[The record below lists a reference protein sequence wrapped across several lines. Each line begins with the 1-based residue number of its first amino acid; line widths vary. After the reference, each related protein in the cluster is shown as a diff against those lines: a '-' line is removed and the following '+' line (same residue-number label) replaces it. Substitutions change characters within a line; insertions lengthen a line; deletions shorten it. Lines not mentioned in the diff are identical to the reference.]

1 MVVHFN
7 RLADGSF
14 LPASYRRLDG
24 PAEFARDR
32 ALIEEGMAAF
42 LDLAARTKDLE
53 PLPAKRRPR
62 RAMDLQRQGE
72 LEQVPIG

>member
-24 PAEFARDR
+24 PAQISRDQPLL
-32 ALIEEGMAAF
+32 AEAVAVFLAAAAGMATPGVEP
-42 LDLAARTKDLE
+42 ARGPAPASPRHGALE
-53 PLPAKRRPR
+53 EAS
-62 RAMDLQRQGE
+62 
-72 LEQVPIG
+72 VP